1 MEEQETGL
9 LGGASQTDLEMP
21 KQEVEETSINVFAEE
36 PETPEATKMERPE
49 DLPAEF
55 WDEEAGNF
63 KSNDI
68 YEEMKKQKDIAL
80 GLRQKLSKGIPTS
93 EAPEAPESYQL
104 DSENIAEVL
113 GYEIPED
120 DVGLGIF
127 KKVAFENGLSQT
139 QFESIFTGYMKE
151 AVENEDLKY
160 DDEQEQVDPQE
171 YIDAEMGKLGKEAP
185 ALVQGI
191 KNWNQQ
197 LFYDGLFNEE
207 QLKTAQ
213 NMGMNAEEIRVINI
227 YRAAAGNLSIPEMG
241 NTIDGMP
248 SQQEIDKIMAS
259 PDYENDPVMQK
270 KVTDYFQQKYT

>member
-21 KQEVEETSINVFAEE
+21 KAQEEETSINTFEVE
-36 PETPEATKMERPE
+36 PEVAKLERPD

-55 WDEEAGNF
+55 WDEDSGNF

-68 YEEMKKQKDIAL
+68 FQEMKKQKDIAL
-80 GLRQKLSKGIPTS
+80 GLRQKLSKGIPKS
-93 EAPEAPESYQL
+93 EAPESPESYQIDVVNL
-104 DSENIAEVL
+104 ADSTGL
-113 GYEIPED
+113 EIPED
-120 DVGLGIF
+120 DISLGIF
-127 KKVAFENGLSQT
+127 KKVAFENGLSQE
-139 QFESIFTGYMKE
+139 QFEAIYTGYMKD
-151 AVENEDLKY
+151 ANNNEELMAQSDGQ
-160 DDEQEQVDPQE
+160 DQGDQQE
-171 YIDAEMGKLGKEAP
+171 YIDAEMGKLGKDAP

-213 NMGMNAEEIRVINI
+213 NMGMSAEEIRVINI
-227 YRAAAGNLSIPEMG
+227 YRSAAGDLAIPEMG
-241 NTIDGMP
+241 NTIDGMS

-270 KVTDYFQQKYT
+270 KVTDYFQKKYT